1 MPAQARLHPLDPSP
15 RNTYQYKPFN
25 TKFTN
30 TMPLQ
35 YSVLCTFRPGV
46 GRNLPDSIPANLRD
60 VPMSS
65 TLIYGEKDAVL
76 VDTPL
81 TISGGKEVYDWVLA
95 SGKNLKYI
103 YITHPHG
110 DHYFGNAALL
120 DRFPG
125 CKAIATKEAVEVM
138 VKEVATERSG
148 SPFWGMLFPNGQ
160 IGSDLRVCEALEGD
174 SFELEGEKLVVI
186 PTGHTDTEHTSTL
199 WVPSIGL
206 AVAGD
211 AVYNNVH
218 PYFGE
223 NKTKEKR
230 DQWVEALDTIAA
242 LRPKF
247 VVGGHKDPEQTDDP
261 KAIEETRRYFQD
273 IERLDGETGSVQE
286 LFDAMF
292 KIHGG
297 RLNAGSLWGA
307 ANALKG

>member
-1 MPAQARLHPLDPSP
+1 
-15 RNTYQYKPFN
+15 
-25 TKFTN
+25 
-30 TMPLQ
+30 MPLQ
-35 YSVLCTFRPGV
+35 YSVLSTSRAGV
-46 GRNLPDSIPANLRD
+46 GRNLPASIPESLRS

-65 TLIYGEKDAVL
+65 TLIYGAHDAVL

-81 TISGGKEVYDWVLA
+81 TVAGGREVYEWVVA

-120 DRFPG
+120 DRFPR
-125 CKAIATKEAVEVM
+125 CRAIATREAVAVM
-138 VKEVATERSG
+138 EKEVATEKGG
-148 SPFWGMLFPNGQ
+148 SPFWGTLFPGGQ
-160 IGSDLRVCEALEGD
+160 IASDLRACEALEGD
-174 SFELEGEKLVVI
+174 EFELEGEKLIVV
-186 PTGHTDTEHTSTL
+186 PTGHTDTENTSTL

-230 DQWVEALDTIAA
+230 DQWMAALDKIEALKP
-242 LRPKF
+242 RF
-247 VVGGHKDPEQTDDP
+247 VVCGHKDPSQSDDP
-261 KAIEETRRYFQD
+261 AAIQDTRQYFAD
-273 IERLDGETGSVQE
+273 LERLDGETKSVQE
-286 LFDAMF
+286 LFDRMF
-292 KIHGG
+292 EIHRK

-307 ANALKG
+307 ANALKA